1 MRKERGTDV
10 YYMSKRLGHN
20 SITSTAD
27 IYGHV
32 TEISNRGVADQMDS
46 ILAPRAASK
55 Q

>member
-1 MRKERGTDV
+1 MLKEHGTDL
-10 YYMSKRLGHN
+10 YDISKWLGHN
-20 SITSTAD
+20 SITTTAD

-46 ILAPRAASK
+46 ILAPRAASE